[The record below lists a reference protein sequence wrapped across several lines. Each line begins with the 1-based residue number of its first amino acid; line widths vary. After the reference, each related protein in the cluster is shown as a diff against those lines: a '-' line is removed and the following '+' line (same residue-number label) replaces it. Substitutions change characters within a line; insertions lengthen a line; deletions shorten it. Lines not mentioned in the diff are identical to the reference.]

1 MLVQLHIE
9 NYALIDHVVVEFGPG
24 LNILTG
30 ETGAGKSMIM
40 DALGLVLGQRANTDV
55 IRTQGQPT
63 LIEALFDITDY
74 PQLRQSLQTLDIEVE
89 DAQLLLKRVVNKRG
103 SRCYVNANLATLNML
118 QDIGHHLVDILSQHH
133 HHTLLQREQQL
144 ALLDAFGKL
153 TDDGAALRQ
162 TYQQYHDLEQELR
175 CLRQSEQERL
185 QRQDLVD
192 FQLQEIDQAELQPDE
207 EKQLQHD
214 RHLLLNAEKLHDLA
228 QGAYAALY
236 RGEPSALELLSIAL
250 DKLSQLAALD
260 AQQESL
266 RNALQESAYVLDDV
280 AHSLRAYGE
289 DIDLDPARLQSVE
302 DRLATIA
309 RLKRKYGSTIAAI
322 LQHRDTIARERQSWN
337 QYEERVETLESD
349 LSDLRQA
356 LKSLAITLSDKRQQA
371 AVRLQEA
378 VQQEL
383 QELNMAHPI
392 FYIDCNLRRHA
403 EGDVTVGT
411 ERVALTADGIDEVT
425 YLFTSNPGQDPKP
438 LARIASG
445 GELSRVMLALKSV
458 LAREDQMP
466 TLIFD
471 EVDAGI
477 GGQTARVVG
486 EKLHRIARSHQI
498 FCITHLPQIASHG
511 DQHYRVDKSEEA
523 GQTTSQ
529 LRTLNFAER
538 IDEIARMSGGAEITE
553 VTRRHAEEMLT
564 QHS

>member
-55 IRTQGQPT
+55 IRIQGQPT

-89 DAQLLLKRVVNKRG
+89 DAQLLLKRVVTKRG
-103 SRCYVNANLATLNML
+103 SRCYVNANLATLNLL
-118 QDIGHHLVDILSQHH
+118 QDLGHHLIDILSQHH

-144 ALLDAFGKL
+144 SLLDAFGKL

-162 TYQQYHDLEQELR
+162 TYQHYHDLEQELQR
-175 CLRQSEQERL
+175 LRQSEQERL

-192 FQLQEIDQAELQPDE
+192 FQLQEIDQAELQPGE
-207 EKQLQHD
+207 EEQLQHD

-250 DKLSQLAALD
+250 DKLSQLADLD
-260 AQQESL
+260 AQQDSL
-266 RNALQESAYVLDDV
+266 RNALQESVYVLDDV

-289 DIDLDPARLQSVE
+289 GMDLEPGRLQSVE
-302 DRLATIA
+302 DRLSTIA
-309 RLKRKYGSTIAAI
+309 RLKRKYGRTIAEI
-322 LQHRDTIARERQSWN
+322 LQHRDTIARERQSWD
-337 QYEERVETLESD
+337 QYEERVETLESE
-349 LSDLRQA
+349 LSDLRQS

-392 FYIDCNLRRHA
+392 FHIDCNLRRHP

-425 YLFTSNPGQDPKP
+425 YLFSSNPGQDPKP

-458 LAREDQMP
+458 LAREDRMP

-511 DQHYRVDKSEEA
+511 DQHYRVDKSEED

-529 LRTLNFAER
+529 LRTLSFAER
-538 IDEIARMSGGAEITE
+538 IDEIARMSGGSEITE
-553 VTRRHAEEMLT
+553 ATRRHAEEMLT

>member
-153 TDDGAALRQ
+153 TDDVATLRQ
-162 TYQQYHDLEQELR
+162 TYQQYHNLEQEVR
-175 CLRQSEQERL
+175 RLRQSEQERL

-192 FQLQEIDQAELQPDE
+192 FQLQEIDQANLQPDE
-207 EKQLQHD
+207 EEQLQHD

-250 DKLSQLAALD
+250 DKLSQLAVLD

-266 RNALQESAYVLDDV
+266 YHALQESAYVLDDV
-280 AHSLRAYGE
+280 AHSLRGYGE
-289 DIDLDPARLQSVE
+289 DMDLDPARLQIVE

-309 RLKRKYGSTIAAI
+309 RLKRKYGSTIAEI
-322 LQHRDTIARERQSWN
+322 LQHRDTIARERQSWD
-337 QYEERVETLESD
+337 QYEERVEALESE
-349 LSDLRQA
+349 LSDLRQS

-392 FYIDCNLRRHA
+392 FRIDCNLRRHA

-425 YLFTSNPGQDPKP
+425 YLFSSNPGQDPKP

-458 LAREDQMP
+458 LAREDRMP

-529 LRTLNFAER
+529 LRTLSFTER
-538 IDEIARMSGGAEITE
+538 IDEIARMSGGSEITE
-553 VTRRHAEEMLT
+553 TTRRHAEEMLT
-564 QHS
+564 QHA